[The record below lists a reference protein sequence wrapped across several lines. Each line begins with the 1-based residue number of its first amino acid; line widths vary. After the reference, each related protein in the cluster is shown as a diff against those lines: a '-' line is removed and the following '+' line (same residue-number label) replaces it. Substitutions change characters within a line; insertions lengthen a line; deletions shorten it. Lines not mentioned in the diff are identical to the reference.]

1 MSESSTKDKRLYD
14 AIREI
19 VDNQGKSVIEDVRF
33 VNILDDVMSFDNIP
47 AVKPVI
53 KDLIKKGIGNK
64 IIKIDSSG
72 ESFALKKQSLLVSIV
87 NNNGYNFELV
97 RYILDCMSYG
107 LHWTNKIP
115 NSFVSYQ
122 KDEGISSIVDF
133 KEEMAKLKIAYT
145 TLLKS
150 TITIPSNTSGYYTAS
165 ALTDIYYLSD
175 KIRIIADVLH
185 TDDYNCCLDEKKKI
199 LEEYYVKPAP
209 PKKRGL
215 FSRLFGK
222 K

>member
-1 MSESSTKDKRLYD
+1 MIEASTKDKRLYD

-19 VDNQGKSVIEDVRF
+19 VDNQGKSIIEDVRF

-47 AVKPVI
+47 AVKPVL
-53 KDLIKKGIGNK
+53 KDLIKNGIGRK

-72 ESFALKKQSLLVSIV
+72 ESFALKKQALLVSIV
-87 NNNGYNFELV
+87 NNNGYNTDLV
-97 RYILDCMSYG
+97 RYILDCLSYG
-107 LHWTNKIP
+107 LHWTNIIP

-122 KDEGISSIVDF
+122 KNDGTSNIVDF
-133 KEEMAKLKIAYT
+133 KAEMDELKRKYSAM
-145 TLLKS
+145 LKA
-150 TITIPSNTSGYYTAS
+150 TITIPDNSSGYFTAS
-165 ALTDIYYLSD
+165 ALTEIYYLSD
-175 KIRIIADVLH
+175 KIRIVADVLH
-185 TDDYNCCLDEKKKI
+185 TDDYKWCLDEKKKI
-199 LEEYYVKPAP
+199 LEEYYVKPVP

>member
-1 MSESSTKDKRLYD
+1 MSESSAKDKRLYD

-19 VDNQGKSVIEDVRF
+19 VDNQGKSIIEDVRF

-47 AVKPVI
+47 AVKPVL
-53 KDLIKKGIGNK
+53 KDLIKKGIGEK

-87 NNNGYNFELV
+87 NNNGYNAELV
-97 RYILDCMSYG
+97 RYILDCMSFG

-122 KDEGISSIVDF
+122 KDEGKANIVDF
-133 KEEMAKLKIAYT
+133 KAEMDELKRSYT
-145 TLLKS
+145 TLLKA
-150 TITIPSNTSGYYTAS
+150 TITIPDNTSGYFTAS

-175 KIRIIADVLH
+175 KIRIVADVLH
-185 TDDYNCCLDEKKKI
+185 TEDYKWCLDEKKKI
-199 LEEYYVKPAP
+199 LEEYYVKPAL
-209 PKKRGL
+209 PKKRGF